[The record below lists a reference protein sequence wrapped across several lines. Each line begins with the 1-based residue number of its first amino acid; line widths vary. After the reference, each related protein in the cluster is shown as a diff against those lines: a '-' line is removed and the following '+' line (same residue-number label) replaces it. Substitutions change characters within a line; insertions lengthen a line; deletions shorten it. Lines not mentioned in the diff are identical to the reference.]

1 MELNISVIIH
11 HRNLQI
17 LATEIFNVKNG
28 LAPKIMAEVYEIKE
42 PHYNLHSVKLV
53 ILREKTS
60 NLLIIIFNLCDI

>member
-28 LAPKIMAEVYEIKE
+28 LAPKIMTEVYEIKE
-42 PHYNLHSVKLV
+42 PHYNLRSVKLV

-60 NLLIIIFNLCDI
+60 NLLIIIFNLYDI